1 MAAEWVLRGRWLP
14 GRAAWARQACERM
27 LSSEMWQQLPLP
39 LRVCEVET
47 MVQTEIGLVAN
58 VAALGN
64 EAVVSVPSC
73 A

>member
-1 MAAEWVLRGRWLP
+1 MLP
-14 GRAAWARQACERM
+14 
-27 LSSEMWQQLPLP
+27 SEMWQQLPLP
-39 LRVCEVET
+39 LRVYEVET

-64 EAVVSVPSC
+64 EAVGSVPSC